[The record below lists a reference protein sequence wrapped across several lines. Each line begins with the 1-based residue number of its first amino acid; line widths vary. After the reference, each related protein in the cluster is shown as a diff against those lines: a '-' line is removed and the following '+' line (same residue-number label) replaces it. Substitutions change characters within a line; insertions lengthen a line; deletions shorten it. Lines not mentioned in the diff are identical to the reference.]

1 MAVGFGFSVGDF
13 IAAAGVIVRVIKA
26 FDAIEGSQKQYVST
40 LAFLRGLQL
49 VCDYLARNEQNLS
62 DDVQEHANTIASA
75 YGALD
80 EHLQKFIT
88 LNDGKQNG
96 PKRAFRTVK
105 WAFDEL
111 NGKVQKMK
119 DTVMDAVSI
128 VETYVVFELRY
139 VQQVS
144 VSGLN

>member
-1 MAVGFGFSVGDF
+1 MVVGFGFSVGDF
-13 IAAAGVIVRVIKA
+13 VAAAGVIVRVIKA
-26 FDAIEGSQKQYVST
+26 FDAVDGAQKQYVST
-40 LAFLRGLQL
+40 LAFLRGLHL
-49 VCDYLARNEQNLS
+49 VCDYLARNEKNLS
-62 DDVQEHANTIASA
+62 DDVYEHANTIAAA

-88 LNDGKQNG
+88 LNTGKPNG
-96 PKRAFRTVK
+96 PKRAFRTIK

-139 VQQVS
+139 VRLI
-144 VSGLN
+144 GL